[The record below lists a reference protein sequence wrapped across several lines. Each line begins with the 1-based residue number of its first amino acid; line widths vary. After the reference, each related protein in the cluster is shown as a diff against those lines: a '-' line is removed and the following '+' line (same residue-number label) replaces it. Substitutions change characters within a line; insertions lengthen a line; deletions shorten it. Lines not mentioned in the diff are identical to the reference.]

1 MKKGYGLIEVLVT
14 LFIISILMVI
24 EVDLVTKESIR
35 YKRNIALD
43 REECYCNGALHFV
56 ENEIND
62 IKNKGVIIEDN
73 NIVLKKEN
81 GDNYTIKSEE
91 NNGKYKLVILYD
103 KVIDS
108 NINKNIIVEDLKSV
122 KIKRNKN
129 VVYIYLE
136 SLQGKK
142 FYRCIGLNQNIE
154 DI

>member
-1 MKKGYGLIEVLVT
+1 M
-14 LFIISILMVI
+14 
-24 EVDLVTKESIR
+24 
-35 YKRNIALD
+35 
-43 REECYCNGALHFV
+43 

-103 KVIDS
+103 KVIHS

>member
-103 KVIDS
+103 QVIHS

>member
-35 YKRNIALD
+35 YKMNIALD

-103 KVIDS
+103 KVIHS